1 MPLLL
6 PEDYNTVIP
15 PLYKVRQVFGRETLP
30 DIAAAIRKEFQRE
43 EISGKIKPG
52 IRAAVAVGSRGIRNL
67 PLIVK
72 TILEELEKLGAIP
85 FIVSAM
91 GSHGGGTEEG
101 QREVLYGYGITEDAM
116 HVPIIT
122 TTDVV
127 CLGEISGGR
136 KVYFDKSAM
145 EADVIIPVNRVK
157 LHTDFVSDIQSGL
170 CKMLVIGLGNHR
182 GCTAIHEADFSVFG
196 EVIKEAAAWIL
207 EKAPVAF
214 GIAVLENAYDET
226 CLIEAVPA
234 ETLVEREKEL
244 VKMARDKM
252 PVLMI
257 PEIDILIVEEIGK
270 DISGAGFDPNILGK
284 SYILKE
290 FVLPVP
296 KIDKMVLL
304 DISPASHGN
313 GIGLGIF
320 DVITKKVFA
329 QLDHEAMYA
338 NAIAVKCVDD
348 CKIPLIAKDEEE
360 AVKIAVKIL
369 RNANKDNLKIVRIKN
384 TIELE
389 EIMVSR
395 ALLGQVEENPC
406 LILENK
412 S

>member
-6 PEDYNTVIP
+6 PEDYNTLIP
-15 PLYKVRQVFGRETLP
+15 PLYKVRQVFGREVLP
-30 DIAAAIRKEFQRE
+30 DIPAAIQKEFQRK

-52 IRAAVAVGSRGIRNL
+52 MRAAVAVGSRGIRNL

-72 TILEELEKLGAIP
+72 TILEELKKLGAEP
-85 FIVSAM
+85 YIVSAM

-101 QREVLYGYGITEDAM
+101 QREVLYGYGITEEAM
-116 HVPIIT
+116 GVPIVT
-122 TTDVV
+122 TTEVV
-127 CLGEISGGR
+127 CLGAISGGR

-182 GCTAIHEADFSVFG
+182 GCTAVHEADFSVFG

-207 EKAPVAF
+207 NKAPVAF
-214 GIAVLENAYDET
+214 GVAVLENAYDET
-226 CLIEAVPA
+226 SHIEAVPD
-234 ETLVEREKEL
+234 EILIEREKEL
-244 VKMARDKM
+244 VKTARSNM

-304 DISPASHGN
+304 DVSLASHGN

-320 DVITKKVFA
+320 DIITKKVFE
-329 QLDHEAMYA
+329 QLDREAMYA
-338 NAIAVKCVDD
+338 NAIAVKCVED
-348 CKIPLIAKDEEE
+348 CKIPLIAENEEE
-360 AVKIAVKIL
+360 AVKIAIKIL
-369 RNANKDNLKIVRIKN
+369 RNADKDNLRIVKIKN
-384 TIELE
+384 TMELG
-389 EIMVSR
+389 EIMVSH
-395 ALLGQVEENPC
+395 ALLKEVEKNPH
-406 LILENK
+406 LVLENK
-412 S
+412 M

>member
-6 PEDYNTVIP
+6 PEDYNTLIP
-15 PLYKVRQVFGRETLP
+15 PLYKVRQVFGREILP
-30 DIAAAIRKEFQRE
+30 DIPAAIQKEFQRK

-52 IRAAVAVGSRGIRNL
+52 MRAAVAVGSRGIRNL

-72 TILEELEKLGAIP
+72 TILEELKKLGAEP
-85 FIVSAM
+85 YIVSAM

-101 QREVLYGYGITEDAM
+101 QREVLYGYGITEEAM
-116 HVPIIT
+116 GVPIFT
-122 TTDVV
+122 TTEVV
-127 CLGEISGGR
+127 CLGAISGGR

-182 GCTAIHEADFSVFG
+182 GCTAVHEADFSVFG

-207 EKAPVAF
+207 KKAPVAF

-226 CLIEAVPA
+226 SHIEAVPA
-234 ETLVEREKEL
+234 EILIEREKEL
-244 VKMARDKM
+244 VKTARSNM

-304 DISPASHGN
+304 DVSLASHGN

-320 DVITKKVFA
+320 DIITKKVFE
-329 QLDHEAMYA
+329 QLDREAMYA
-338 NAIAVKCVDD
+338 NAIAVKCVED
-348 CKIPLIAKDEEE
+348 CKIPLIAENEEE
-360 AVKIAVKIL
+360 AVKIAIKIL
-369 RNANKDNLKIVRIKN
+369 RNADKDNLRIVKIKN
-384 TIELE
+384 TMELG
-389 EIMVSR
+389 EIMVSH
-395 ALLGQVEENPC
+395 ALLKEVEKNPH
-406 LILENK
+406 LVLENK
-412 S
+412 M